1 MKTTKTIMTMAFSA
15 MCCASLFATT
25 RYVVPSESGYDAL
38 TPRYTSIAAAL
49 DAASANDT
57 ILVCKGTYS
66 ITASY
71 TLTTEKHIG
80 VTIRSY
86 DPDNGGKINR
96 DETILDGDGIS
107 SGDGIFN
114 MKGGGN
120 EVGIVFDG
128 LTFRKSPVGA
138 LRFIAAAGLKI
149 LNCNFYTNSVD
160 TTTADEANV
169 QGGAIRNLRCD
180 GALVSN
186 CVFVANKTTAANGN
200 GGAIYHS
207 SRTDGEFTGGTVVD
221 CVFKDNQSVQAN
233 GGAIFAGKKIAI
245 RKCDFDGN
253 KGGSSS
259 NGGAVYIVASSSI
272 SECTFTGLVEGN
284 FAVIAVVGPDS
295 GYEGNSNTISNCTFK
310 NVTLGTMRRALVTA
324 TRSELLAE
332 NCIFRNV
339 TNVRAY
345 ICATAN
351 NTMPITYRNCL
362 FDCPNGEKVI
372 YMDNTSTGVVAF
384 ENCTV
389 YSPGKSVVFF
399 SASGSSIAKWKNCIL
414 NCTTP
419 ATNGEHVQTVTDC
432 YTGTDPLFVC
442 ADEGV
447 FRLRSDSPCI
457 DQSAALPWHDGAVDL
472 AGKPRVVGARA
483 DYGCYERQ
491 QGDKDFVGTM
501 RLVATAEEKTGDW
514 ADAYTDFQ
522 AAIDAT
528 PDRYCLL
535 VKPGLYR
542 PAETIVISNR
552 FIEVVSCGE
561 DGEPDPANTVID
573 GQSARRVMLVHWG
586 ETSTANSDQKPV
598 NWRQVRLEGLTFK
611 DGLALTNGATATQ
624 PFAGNGGGLLLY
636 GRAPSL
642 GYAPSRVVNCRFDGC
657 SAVNGGGVALF
668 GGWLE
673 DCKFTSCTA
682 TYGGGACGIELNVPA
697 SRRVDYTKALS
708 YYSATL
714 IGCSFAGNTAHANGG
729 GYSCSNDGN
738 GRHAYIESCN
748 FISNKTD
755 GASSWSCYGSGV
767 AQIRGSTITNCTFT
781 GNSGAAYGA
790 LSVISSTC
798 GVDLLFQGNVAG
810 AGTIS
815 SSGLSTDIVFE
826 RCQVFESTT
835 QQSIAFF
842 GTGTYRNCLVVN
854 STSKNCIFQLSANPL
869 VLENCTIVNK
879 NKSGTLFGFHSGQTT
894 PEQVVSLK
902 NCILWSASGKLVP
915 DGVSLE
921 RCNTFYATNCCF
933 SCTPEPASR
942 FNVGA
947 GCFINTKPG
956 FVDAENGDWS
966 LRGST
971 CRDKGMMLD
980 WMTADSIDF
989 AGNPR
994 VVKMGKTL
1002 AQDPSALPD
1011 LGCYEMQDVPPGMTI
1026 ILR

>member
-1 MKTTKTIMTMAFSA
+1 MKTTKMKTTKTIMTMAFSA

-49 DAASANDT
+49 DAAAQNDT

-71 TLTTEKHIG
+71 TLTTAKHIG

-96 DETILDGDGIS
+96 DETIFDGEGIL

-114 MKGGGN
+114 MNGGGN
-120 EVGIVFDG
+120 DVGIVFDG

-149 LNCNFYTNSVD
+149 LNCNFYTNTVD
-160 TTTADEANV
+160 TTTASEANIH
-169 QGGAIRNLRCD
+169 GGAIRDIRCD
-180 GALVSN
+180 GTLVSN
-186 CVFVANKTTAANGN
+186 CVFVANKTTAAKGN

-207 SRTDGEFTGGTVVD
+207 SRTDGEFTGATVVD
-221 CVFKDNQSVQAN
+221 CVFKDNQSVEAN

-245 RKCDFDGN
+245 RKCDFYGN
-253 KGGSSS
+253 KTKTSANGGS
-259 NGGAVYIVASSSI
+259 VYIVASSII
-272 SECTFTGLVEGN
+272 SECTFSGPADGDI
-284 FAVIAVVGPDS
+284 AVIAVVGPES
-295 GYEGNSNTISNCTFK
+295 GYEGNSNTISKCTFK
-310 NVTLGTMRRALVTA
+310 NVTLDSLKKALVTA
-324 TRSELLAE
+324 IRSELLVE
-332 NCIFRNV
+332 GCIFRGA
-339 TNVRAY
+339 TNVLGY
-345 ICATAN
+345 FCAREN
-351 NTMPITYRNCL
+351 NPMPITLRNCL
-362 FDCPNGEKVI
+362 FDGRNGEKVI
-372 YMDNTSTGVVAF
+372 YLDRTSPGVVTF

-389 YSPGKSVVFF
+389 YAPGQTVVYYSSAASPG
-399 SASGSSIAKWKNCIL
+399 ASSTVWKNCIL

-419 ATNGEHVQTVTDC
+419 TTRSTTTGQHVQTVTDC
-432 YTGTDPLFVC
+432 YTGTDPRFVC

-491 QGDKDFVGTM
+491 PDDKDFVDTT
-501 RLVATAEEKTGDW
+501 RLVATEEEKTGDW

-528 PDRYCLL
+528 PDRYRLL

-586 ETSTANSDQKPV
+586 ETSTADSDQKPV
-598 NWRQVRLEGLTFK
+598 NWRPVRLEGLTFK

-636 GRAPSL
+636 GRAPSS

-657 SAVNGGGVALF
+657 SAVNGGGAALF

-682 TYGGGACGIELNVPA
+682 TYGGGACGIEPNVIA
-697 SRRVDYTKALS
+697 SRTIDWSNERS
-708 YYSATL
+708 WYSATL
-714 IGCSFAGNTAHANGG
+714 MSCSFVENIAHSRGG
-729 GYSCSNDGN
+729 GYSCSNDSN

-748 FISNKTD
+748 FVSNKTD
-755 GASSWSCYGSGV
+755 GASSYSCYGSGLSNV
-767 AQIRGSTITNCTFT
+767 TGSLITNCTFT
-781 GNSGAAYGA
+781 CNTGAAYGA
-790 LSVISSTC
+790 LYIATAAY
-798 GVDLLFQGNVAG
+798 GVDLVLYGNVAG
-810 AGTIS
+810 TGAIS
-815 SSGLSTDIVFE
+815 VQSSTTVLE
-826 RCQVFESTT
+826 RCRVMEDPAKPSVGIWGGATC
-835 QQSIAFF
+835 
-842 GTGTYRNCLVVN
+842 RNCLVVN
-854 STSKNCIFQLSANPL
+854 KSSSAGCIRQFSSNPL
-869 VLENCTIVNK
+869 VIENCTLVNK
-879 NKSGTLFGFHSGQTT
+879 NGIVIDVDGRAGSEAWTL
-894 PEQVVSLK
+894 VLK
-902 NCILWSASGKLVP
+902 NSIIWRVGEGIFPTGKTEYP
-915 DGVSLE
+915 A
-921 RCNTFYATNCCF
+921 TYATNCCF
-933 SCTPEPASR
+933 SCTPDPAW
-942 FNVGA
+942 
-947 GCFINTKPG
+947 C
-956 FVDAENGDWS
+956 
-966 LRGST
+966 L
-971 CRDKGMMLD
+971 
-980 WMTADSIDF
+980 
-989 AGNPR
+989 
-994 VVKMGKTL
+994 
-1002 AQDPSALPD
+1002 
-1011 LGCYEMQDVPPGMTI
+1011 
-1026 ILR
+1026 

>member
-49 DAASANDT
+49 DAAAANDT

-71 TLTTEKHIG
+71 TLSRTQHAG
-80 VTIRSY
+80 VMIRSY

-96 DETILDGDGIS
+96 DETILDGEGIS

-114 MKGGGN
+114 CTGNGG

-138 LRFIAAAGLKI
+138 LRFISTAGMKI
-149 LNCNFYTNSVD
+149 LNCNFYTNTVD
-160 TTTADEANV
+160 TTTASEVNV
-169 QGGAIRNLRCD
+169 QGGAIRGVRCD
-180 GALVSN
+180 GTLVSN

-253 KGGSSS
+253 KIAGSANGGS
-259 NGGAVYIVASSSI
+259 VYIVASSII
-272 SECTFTGLVEGN
+272 SECTFTGLVDGN
-284 FAVIAVVGPDS
+284 FAVIAVVGPES
-295 GYEGNSNTISNCTFK
+295 GYEGNLNTISNCTFK
-310 NVTLGTMRRALVTA
+310 NVTLGTLRRALVTA

-362 FDCPNGEKVI
+362 FDCPNSEKVI
-372 YMDNTSTGVVAF
+372 HMDSTSTGVVTF

-389 YSPGKSVVFF
+389 YSPGKSVVSF
-399 SASGSSIAKWKNCIL
+399 SASGSSSVEWKNCIL

-472 AGKPRVVGARA
+472 AGNPRVVGAKA

-522 AAIDAT
+522 TAIDAT

-561 DGEPDPANTVID
+561 DGEPDPVNTVID
-573 GQSARRVMLVHWG
+573 GQNARRVMLVHWG
-586 ETSTANSDQKPV
+586 ETSSAENSDQNPV
-598 NWRQVRLEGLTFK
+598 NWRPVRLEGLTFK

-624 PFAGNGGGLLLY
+624 PFAGDGGGLLLY
-636 GRAPSL
+636 GRAPSS

-657 SAVNGGGVALF
+657 SAVNGGGAALF

-682 TYGGGACGIELNVPA
+682 TYGGGACGIEPNVPA
-697 SRRVDYTKALS
+697 SRTIDWSNERS
-708 YYSATL
+708 WYSATL
-714 IGCSFAGNTAHANGG
+714 MSCSFVENIAHSRGG
-729 GYSCSNDGN
+729 GYSCSNDSN

-748 FISNKTD
+748 FVSNKTD
-755 GASSWSCYGSGV
+755 GASSWSCHGSGLSNV
-767 AQIRGSTITNCTFT
+767 TGSLITNCTFT
-781 GNSGAAYGA
+781 CNTGAAYGA
-790 LSVISSTC
+790 LNIATAAY
-798 GVDLLFQGNVAG
+798 GVDLVLYGNVSGTG
-810 AGTIS
+810 AIS
-815 SSGLSTDIVFE
+815 VQSPSTVLE
-826 RCQVFESTT
+826 RCKVMEDPANP
-835 QQSIAFF
+835 SIGIWGGA
-842 GTGTYRNCLVVN
+842 TCRNCLVVN
-854 STSKNCIFQLSANPL
+854 KSSSRGCIRQYGPNYPL
-869 VLENCTIVNK
+869 VIENCTLVNK
-879 NKSGTLFGFHSGQTT
+879 NGIVIDVDGRAGAAAWTL
-894 PEQVVSLK
+894 VLK
-902 NCILWSASGKLVP
+902 NSIIWRVGEGIFPTGKTEYP
-915 DGVSLE
+915 A
-921 RCNTFYATNCCF
+921 TYATNCCF
-933 SCTPEPASR
+933 SCTPDPACG
-942 FNVGA
+942 FKVGV

-956 FVDAENGDWS
+956 FVDAENGNWS

-994 VVKMGKTL
+994 VVSNGKTL

-1011 LGCYEMQDVPPGMTI
+1011 LGCYELQDVPPGMTI